1 MKFKNDIEAEAI
13 IEVQSGLKDKD
24 NLLGSAGQLLSSTG
38 SQVSWVDASGLS
50 AKTAEAVVQPMKANE
65 ALSKGD
71 PLYIVGFQAGQDVN
85 IVAKADA
92 SNSAKMPVVGVS
104 DDDYSS
110 QDFGTMTAF
119 GSFNGAFDTTG
130 GTENWSVGD
139 IIYVKPGGGLTNV
152 KPTGTNLIQNI
163 AIVSRV
169 QQNTG
174 ELEVIALGRTNDV
187 PNLPAGRLFVGTATN
202 TSLSSNVVYIDEAN
216 NRVGIG
222 TSSPSANL
230 EIASTGTGDA
240 ILVTNN
246 DATSTAAPV
255 LTLKRDSASPADGDY
270 LGQIKFKGENDAS
283 QEIVYAKITAKTSD
297 VTDTTED
304 GLIETAVKSGGSNLI
319 VSRQTG
325 TDLKLI
331 NGVGIE
337 VDGDATFSSGNITL
351 GGTGRIQGIDTVS
364 ATTDAANK
372 AYVDANVGATDLN
385 GLTDCLVD
393 TESLY
398 VGEVPSGLIGNPQN
412 NTTLGIDAGDSLTS
426 GVKNTCIGS
435 DAGTSLT
442 TANENTAVGYR
453 ALQNQNTIGNTALGV
468 LSGGAGSGGDYS
480 VYVGYK
486 SGQNNGVSGHVSIGT
501 EAGYSNTS
509 GDRNTNVGY
518 KAGYQ
523 NTTNSYRTYLG
534 YEAGNYNSGSG
545 NTGIGYRACNGYFS
559 FGAGQGTGANNT
571 AVGYEALSSLNG
583 TGAANNTA
591 IGRNAL
597 GGVITGG
604 NNTALG
610 FSTGSTITSGSNL
623 TVLGYGAEPSSATS
637 TNEIT
642 LGNASVTSLRIPGL
656 QSSAS
661 DGDVLTYSSSTGKIT
676 LAAAGGGGATDLNGL
691 SDCLV
696 DTASLY
702 VGEVP
707 SGLSGNPQSNT
718 VLGID
723 AGVSL
728 TTGDSNTLIGNNAGD
743 SITGGTNSVAI
754 GFDALASTTTGGSNV
769 AVGTRAYKNGRANS
783 NVYIGNSAGENAN
796 SGVWQIGIGDSAG
809 FNNTGGSSIGIGWFA
824 NRNNSATGT
833 ISIGHQAG
841 YSNTSGAFNTNIGY
855 KAGYSNTTNQNRTI
869 IGYEA
874 GYFST
879 GSYNTFLGYR
889 VGYGSSGNTTGERN
903 VAIGDIALT
912 ALQGGYRNVAIGTNC
927 GQGVTS
933 GNQNVM
939 IGDFAGSSLTTGADN
954 VIIGQNAQSSSATV
968 SNEITLGAS
977 NITSFRIPGIQS
989 GASDGDVLTY
999 NASAGKL
1006 ELQAAG
1012 GGGIDGSGTASYIP
1026 KWSDSDTLTDS
1037 GIYDS
1042 GTNIGIGTATP
1053 SARLQVIG
1061 TSTPAKFYYN
1071 SSFTNAQYTAVNIGM
1086 MTSGTIAD
1094 GFGPKLT
1101 FRTGGNGFDG
1111 YAAADI
1117 GTKRNGADS
1126 THDLTFATST
1136 GGSMTD
1142 KMIIKNNG
1150 YVGIGTTSPSAKLSI
1165 EGTTGT
1171 SSSNLL
1177 TIKSNTSFPFSSI
1190 HIVDFINSSG
1200 STVGKIL
1207 MNTSSVTYSTTSD
1220 YRLKENIDEIS
1231 NSINRVKQLKPK
1243 RFNFIGEADR
1253 TVDGFLAHEVAEVVP
1268 HAVDGEKDAI
1278 DSKGKPIYQGIDQSA
1293 IVPLLTAALQEAIA
1307 KIEDLETR
1315 IQELENK

>member
-50 AKTAEAVVQPMKANE
+50 AKTAEAVVQPIKANE

-187 PNLPAGRLFVGTATN
+187 PNLPTGRLFVGTATN

-216 NRVGIG
+216 DRVGIG

-246 DATSTAAPV
+246 DTTSTAAPV

-372 AYVDANVGATDLN
+372 AYVDANAGATDLN

-393 TESLY
+393 NASLY
-398 VGEVPSGLIGNPQN
+398 VGEVPGGLSGNPQGNTVLGINAGNDINSGVSNTLIGNN
-412 NTTLGIDAGDSLTS
+412 AGAKIT
-426 GVKNTCIGS
+426 IGS
-435 DAGTSLT
+435 GNIVVGKNALAVLNASYTIAIGEFAGLS
-442 TANENTAVGYR
+442 ASGNNSNYIGYQAGRVNTA
-453 ALQNQNTIGNTALGV
+453 
-468 LSGGAGSGGDYS
+468 
-480 VYVGYK
+480 
-486 SGQNNGVSGHVSIGT
+486 SGHIAIGY

-509 GDRNTNVGY
+509 GLSNTNIGY
-518 KAGYQ
+518 QAGYS
-523 NTTNSYRTYLG
+523 NTTGGFSTTIG
-534 YEAGNYNSGSG
+534 YEAGRNITGG
-545 NTGIGYRACNGYFS
+545 VNTFV
-559 FGAGQGTGANNT
+559 GAGAASGGTGAGYNNASLGQNT
-571 AVGYEALSSLNG
+571 LFSLTTGYA
-583 TGAANNTA
+583 NTA
-591 IGRNAL
+591 IGRLAGNTTT
-597 GGVITGG
+597 TGH
-604 NNTALG
+604 NNTM
-610 FSTGSTITSGSNL
+610 I
-623 TVLGYGAEPSSATS
+623 GYDAEASSATAS
-637 TNEIT
+637 NEIT

-676 LAAAGGGGATDLNGL
+676 LAAAGGGGASSLNGL

-696 DTASLY
+696 DTDSLY

-707 SGLSGNPQSNT
+707 SGLSGNPQGNT

-723 AGVSL
+723 AGDSL
-728 TTGDSNTLIGNNAGD
+728 TSGNQNTLIGNDAGLNLA
-743 SITGGTNSVAI
+743 TGNSNVSI
-754 GFDALASTTTGGSNV
+754 GFGAGKAQTDSQAVNIGVFAALASATLSQAVTIGAEANYTGLNERSIAIGYQAGLSGWSRDSV
-769 AVGTRAYKNGRANS
+769 LIGEKAGRAGGGLKG
-783 NVYIGNSAGENAN
+783 VHIGGQAGYSYLYGADG
-796 SGVWQIGIGDSAG
+796 GVSLGY
-809 FNNTGGSSIGIGWFA
+809 
-824 NRNNSATGT
+824 
-833 ISIGHQAG
+833 QAG
-841 YSNTSGAFNTNIGY
+841 YSNTSGLGNINIGY
-855 KAGYSNTTNQNRTI
+855 QAGYSNTTNADRTI

-874 GYFST
+874 GEFSTGAANTFLGLAAGKGSSGSST
-879 GSYNTFLGYR
+879 GSYNTAIGKEAGLSLTSGGQN
-889 VGYGSSGNTTGERN
+889 VLIGSS
-903 VAIGDIALT
+903 AGDSI
-912 ALQGGYRNVAIGTNC
+912 
-927 GQGVTS
+927 TS
-933 GNQNVM
+933 GNNNIV
-939 IGDFAGSSLTTGADN
+939 IGYEADTSAGN
-954 VIIGQNAQSSSATV
+954 V
-968 SNEITLGAS
+968 SNTITLGGAS
-977 NITSFRIPGIQS
+977 NNLLRIPGLGS
-989 GASDGDVLTY
+989 TDGHVLTY
-999 NASAGKL
+999 EASSGGIVLK
-1006 ELQAAG
+1006 AAG
-1012 GGGIDGSGTASYIP
+1012 SGGVDGSGTASYIP

-1171 SSSNLL
+1171 TSSNLL
-1177 TIKSNTSFPFSSI
+1177 TIKSNTTFPFSSI

-1200 STVGKIL
+1200 STVGRIL
-1207 MNTSSVTYSTTSD
+1207 MNTSSVTYSTSSD

-1278 DSKGKPIYQGIDQSA
+1278 DSTGKPIYQGIDQSA

>member
-50 AKTAEAVVQPMKANE
+50 AKTAEAVVQPIKANE

-71 PLYIVGFQAGQDVN
+71 PLYIVGFQAGQNVN

-92 SNSAKMPVVGVS
+92 SNSAKMPVVGLA
-104 DDDYSS
+104 DDDYSN

-130 GTENWSVGD
+130 GTESWSIGD

-187 PNLPAGRLFVGTATN
+187 PNLPTGRLFVGTATN

-216 NRVGIG
+216 DRVGIG

-230 EIASTGTGDA
+230 EIESTGTGDA

-372 AYVDANVGATDLN
+372 AYVDANAGATNLN

-393 TESLY
+393 TDSLY
-398 VGEVPSGLIGNPQN
+398 VGEVPSGLIGNPQG

-426 GVKNTCIGS
+426 GIKNTCIGN
-435 DAGTSLT
+435 DAATSLT
-442 TANENTAVGYR
+442 TTNENTAVGYQ
-453 ALQNQNTIGNTALGV
+453 ALQHKNTTGDTALGV
-468 LSGGAGSGGDYS
+468 LSGGSSSNGDYS

-486 SGQNNGVSGHVSIGT
+486 SGKSNSTSGHVSIGA

-509 GDRNTNVGY
+509 ATGVTNIGFEAGYTNTTSANRTVMGYQAGKFNTGSANVFLGSSAGLGVSGSSSGGTNVGI
-518 KAGYQ
+518 GHQ
-523 NTTNSYRTYLG
+523 SLQGHTTGGSNVAIGFNSASQLT
-534 YEAGNYNSGSG
+534 SGS
-545 NTGIGYRACNGYFS
+545 F
-559 FGAGQGTGANNT
+559 
-571 AVGYEALSSLNG
+571 
-583 TGAANNTA
+583 NTA
-591 IGRNAL
+591 IGDQAHYS
-597 GGVITGG
+597 
-604 NNTALG
+604 A
-610 FSTGSTITSGSNL
+610 TIGSNNISI
-623 TVLGYGAEPSSATS
+623 GYNAQPSALNAS
-637 TNEIT
+637 NQIT
-642 LGNASVTSLRIPGL
+642 LGNSNISLLRIPGL
-656 QSSAS
+656 GST
-661 DGDVLTYSSSTGKIT
+661 DGHVLQYSSSSGGIV

-723 AGVSL
+723 AGDSL
-728 TTGDSNTLIGNNAGD
+728 TSAAGNTLLGNQSGKTLTVGAYNTFIGMRAGGLGYSSVSNVVAIGASAGRSTNSGNDSVLIGNEAGV
-743 SITGGTNSVAI
+743 SNTGTSAIAI
-754 GFDALASTTTGGSNV
+754 GLES
-769 AVGTRAYKNGRANS
+769 GR
-783 NVYIGNSAGENAN
+783 V
-796 SGVWQIGIGDSAG
+796 
-809 FNNTGGSSIGIGWFA
+809 
-824 NRNNSATGT
+824 NSATGT

-841 YSNTSGAFNTNIGY
+841 YSNTSGLGNINIGY
-855 KAGYSNTTNQNRTI
+855 QAGYSNTTNADRTI

-874 GYFST
+874 GEFNTGAANTFLGLAAGKGSSGSST
-879 GSYNTFLGYR
+879 GSYNTAMGKEAGLSLTSGGQN
-889 VGYGSSGNTTGERN
+889 VLIGSS
-903 VAIGDIALT
+903 AGDSI
-912 ALQGGYRNVAIGTNC
+912 
-927 GQGVTS
+927 TS
-933 GNQNVM
+933 GNNNIV
-939 IGDFAGSSLTTGADN
+939 IGYEADTSAGN
-954 VIIGQNAQSSSATV
+954 V
-968 SNEITLGAS
+968 SNTITLGGAS
-977 NITSFRIPGIQS
+977 NNLLRIPGLGS
-989 GASDGDVLTY
+989 TDGHVLTY
-999 NASAGKL
+999 EASSGGIVLK
-1006 ELQAAG
+1006 AAG

-1117 GTKRNGADS
+1117 GTKRNGADN

-1171 SSSNLL
+1171 TSSNLL
-1177 TIKSNTSFPFSSI
+1177 TIKSNTSFPFGPI

-1200 STVGKIL
+1200 STVGRIL
-1207 MNTSSVTYSTTSD
+1207 MNTSSVTYSTSSD

-1278 DSKGKPIYQGIDQSA
+1278 DSTGKPIYQGIDQSA